1 MKGEQKTKRQLP
13 EEMAKLQQRVGEPE
27 ATRIKR
33 MPVEEVLKEVH
44 EEVEKQVRK
53 RTSDLVKTN
62 KELQIEIT
70 KLRKVEEA
78 LRESEEKFR
87 SFVEEMNDG
96 YCVIQG
102 STIVFANARIA
113 EMFGYTQEEVIGK
126 SILEL
131 LPSEIISELT
141 EAHARRRRGEAV
153 PPQYETVLTSKD
165 GAARPVEFG
174 ARLVSYEGKPAASVV
189 IRDITER
196 KNAEAKLQ
204 QTMQDLARSNAEL
217 EQFAYVASH
226 DLQEPLRMV
235 TSFVQLLARRLEG
248 KLDAD
253 SSEYIAYVVDGASRM
268 QMLINDLLAFSR
280 VGTRGSPFEVTD
292 CEAALHGAL
301 TNVQLTIEDHDV
313 VLTHDPLPTVMADG
327 MQLVQLFQNLIS
339 NAIKFH
345 GEERPRIHISAK
357 QEGHE
362 WGLSVRDNGIGIDP
376 EYHERIFLIFQRLH
390 GRAEYAGTG
399 IGLAMCKR
407 IVERHGGRIWVQS
420 ELGKGSTFYFTIPV
434 AGGKES

>member
-1 MKGEQKTKRQLP
+1 
-13 EEMAKLQQRVGEPE
+13 
-27 ATRIKR
+27 
-33 MPVEEVLKEVH
+33 MPVEEVVKEVH
-44 EEVEKQVRK
+44 DEVEKQVRK
-53 RTSDLVKTN
+53 RTSDLIKIN

-96 YCVIQG
+96 YSVIQG

-113 EMFGYTQEEVIGK
+113 EMFGYTQGEVIGK
-126 SILEL
+126 SILQL
-131 LPSEIISELT
+131 LPSEMINELT
-141 EAHARRRRGEAV
+141 EVHAKRRRGEDV
-153 PPQYETVLTSKD
+153 PPQYETVLASKD

-174 ARLVSYEGKPAASVV
+174 ARLISYEGKHAASVV

-253 SSEYIAYVVDGASRM
+253 TSEYIAYVVDGASRM
-268 QMLINDLLAFSR
+268 QMLIDDLLAFSR
-280 VGTRGSPFEVTD
+280 VGTRGNPFEVTD
-292 CEAALHGAL
+292 CQVALRGAL
-301 TNVQLTIEDHDV
+301 TNLQLTIEDQDAV
-313 VLTHDPLPTVMADG
+313 ITHDPLPTVMADG
-327 MQLVQLFQNLIS
+327 MQLIQLFQNLIS
-339 NAIKFH
+339 NAIKFR
-345 GEERPRIHISAK
+345 GEERPRINISAK
-357 QEGHE
+357 QGENE
-362 WGLSVRDNGIGIDP
+362 WVLSLRDNGIGIDP

>member
-1 MKGEQKTKRQLP
+1 M
-13 EEMAKLQQRVGEPE
+13 QQRVGEPE